1 MAKQKVR
8 ATRHNGRK
16 GENGVFKAGHND
28 RSFDVDAAEHIDS
41 SRSFMNVYWDMY
53 KGYIIAD
60 ESCRTKTP
68 GVFTAG
74 DCRTKEVRQ
83 LTTAAADGSVA
94 ALAACSYIDN
104 ME

>member
-28 RSFDVDAAEHIDS
+28 RSFDVDAAEHIDP

-53 KGYIIAD
+53 QGYNIANKYGVYMID
-60 ESCRTKTP
+60 KEQVTRTY
-68 GVFTAG
+68 
-74 DCRTKEVRQ
+74 
-83 LTTAAADGSVA
+83 VA
-94 ALAACSYIDN
+94 PSPLAA
-104 ME
+104 E

>member
-41 SRSFMNVYWDMY
+41 SRSLMNVYWDMY
-53 KGYIIAD
+53 QGYTTNEDNSRTYRTAD
-60 ESCRTKTP
+60 YQTGYYEQPKRNTHWVK
-68 GVFTAG
+68 
-74 DCRTKEVRQ
+74 
-83 LTTAAADGSVA
+83 
-94 ALAACSYIDN
+94 ALAKGLPIDFQFHFSPS
-104 ME
+104 